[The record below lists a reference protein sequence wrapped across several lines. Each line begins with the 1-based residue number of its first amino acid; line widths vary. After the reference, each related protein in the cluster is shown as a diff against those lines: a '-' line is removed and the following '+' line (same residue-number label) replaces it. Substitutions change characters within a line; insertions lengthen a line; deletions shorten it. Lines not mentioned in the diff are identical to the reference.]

1 MSREFLLFVLIGAF
15 AAAIN
20 LLARLLFSL
29 AIPFEISVILAYPVG
44 MTVAFLLNRHFVFNA
59 GGSAAAGQYVRF
71 ALVNLLALAQIWLV
85 SVGLVRLAF
94 PALGFDWHAETIAHG
109 LALASP
115 ILTSYFA
122 HKYFSFRTV

>member
-15 AAAIN
+15 AATIN

-44 MTVAFLLNRHFVFNA
+44 MTVAFVLNRYFVFNA
-59 GGSAAAGQYVRF
+59 GGSAATGQYVRF
-71 ALVNLLALAQIWLV
+71 ALVNLLALVQIWLV
-85 SVGLVRLAF
+85 SVGLARYLF
-94 PALGFDWHAETIAHG
+94 PAIGFVWHSETIAHAI
-109 LALASP
+109 ALGSP